1 MFDFPREGGTEGV
14 DISEGH
20 GEVLG
25 VELAGDGQAHV
36 LAEEVLSPVD
46 GAVLGAGRI
55 RHVESRDAEHLARAL
70 AVGAGEQRRVDV
82 DEAAALEE
90 LVYRRRRDAADA
102 EHGGEQVRPR
112 PEMLDGA
119 QEFHAVALLLQRVIR
134 RGGALHRYFR
144 SLELKGLLGL
154 GREHERALDYKSRAH
169 VLPRDLVVIGQ
180 IPPLE
185 HYLQAL
191 VAGAV
196 VELDEA
202 EILHVPYCPDPAA
215 DRYLTVSERGCV
227 GINSRD
233 PLPLHMARPLSFSVS
248 ATRLT
253 LLWPLLCIILIVKRI
268 FNTIYNWRRHM
279 AKIYSDITELI
290 GGTPLIRLSRFAP
303 GASILAK
310 LERQN
315 PAGSTKDRVA
325 LSMLRTAEAE
335 GRLKKGGVVIEPTSG
350 NTGIG
355 LAALAAALGYK
366 AVIVMPDSMSPERIK
381 LIAAYGAE
389 VVLTPGA
396 EGMAGAVARAEEIAA
411 ANPGSIIAGQ
421 FSNPANP
428 RAHYEST
435 GPEIWRDTDGDV
447 AAFVAGVGTGGTIS
461 GVGRYL
467 KEQNPA
473 IRIVAMEPAS
483 SPLLTEGHAG
493 PHAIQGIGAN
503 FIPEALDTS
512 VYDEVVT
519 VTDEDA
525 LTAMRELAVS
535 EGLLCGVSSGAA
547 AFAAREIAKRPE
559 FAGKTSSASC
569 PTPASAI

>member
-1 MFDFPREGGTEGV
+1 
-14 DISEGH
+14 
-20 GEVLG
+20 
-25 VELAGDGQAHV
+25 
-36 LAEEVLSPVD
+36 
-46 GAVLGAGRI
+46 
-55 RHVESRDAEHLARAL
+55 
-70 AVGAGEQRRVDV
+70 
-82 DEAAALEE
+82 
-90 LVYRRRRDAADA
+90 
-102 EHGGEQVRPR
+102 
-112 PEMLDGA
+112 
-119 QEFHAVALLLQRVIR
+119 
-134 RGGALHRYFR
+134 
-144 SLELKGLLGL
+144 
-154 GREHERALDYKSRAH
+154 
-169 VLPRDLVVIGQ
+169 
-180 IPPLE
+180 
-185 HYLQAL
+185 
-191 VAGAV
+191 
-196 VELDEA
+196 
-202 EILHVPYCPDPAA
+202 
-215 DRYLTVSERGCV
+215 
-227 GINSRD
+227 
-233 PLPLHMARPLSFSVS
+233 
-248 ATRLT
+248 
-253 LLWPLLCIILIVKRI
+253 
-268 FNTIYNWRRHM
+268 M

-315 PAGSTKDRVA
+315 PAGSAKDRVA

-447 AAFVAGVGTGGTIS
+447 AAFVAGVGTGGTIT

-483 SPLLTEGHAG
+483 SPLLTGGHAG

-525 LTAMRELAVS
+525 LTAMRELAVT

-559 FAGKTSSASC
+559 FKGKNIVCLLPDTGERYLS
-569 PTPASAI
+569 IM